1 MDNETIGLDN
11 KFKTATEEIKALL
24 ELHNSTDSEYEAGT
38 VKGLELALG
47 AVERAANAE

>member
-1 MDNETIGLDN
+1 MDNEAISLDN

-24 ELHNSTDSEYEAGT
+24 QLHNSTDSEYEAGT
-38 VKGLELALG
+38 VKGLELALE